1 MKESSKL
8 ESIQE
13 HKVRNFFAFYR
24 QEGTTSLKAELSSTY
39 KIYQS
44 NYQGMQYARRITDWV
59 KENRIPTPAG
69 KEMLRELQI
78 FSGRLQGKDVKAL
91 EAKLLKAVATSLS
104 RPWQGLRRFEGD
116 FELCS
121 REG

>member
-1 MKESSKL
+1 
-8 ESIQE
+8 
-13 HKVRNFFAFYR
+13 
-24 QEGTTSLKAELSSTY
+24 
-39 KIYQS
+39 
-44 NYQGMQYARRITDWV
+44 
-59 KENRIPTPAG
+59 
-69 KEMLRELQI
+69 MLRELQI

-104 RPWQGLRRFEGD
+104 LRPWQGLRRFEGD